1 MKKLFTLAMITLMAA
16 LPMMA
21 QRHNYNSTPSNR
33 YDYERSHSRWIR
45 NYYGKDMYFGYDW
58 WFHLLSDPWFYVG
71 MVAAAAGLGALVAYG
86 LENKKTQQDPQ

>member
-1 MKKLFTLAMITLMAA
+1 MRNIPWKGIVLGCLALVGLIVA
-16 LPMMA
+16 
-21 QRHNYNSTPSNR
+21 
-33 YDYERSHSRWIR
+33 RSLVTI
-45 NYYGKDMYFGYDW
+45 GKDMYFGYDW

>member
-1 MKKLFTLAMITLMAA
+1 MRRIPWKGIVLGCLALVGLIAA
-16 LPMMA
+16 
-21 QRHNYNSTPSNR
+21 
-33 YDYERSHSRWIR
+33 RSLVTV
-45 NYYGKDMYFGYDW
+45 GKDMYYGYDW